1 MVFLFVFF
9 FWDPY
14 DSNVG
19 ALNTVL
25 EVSEIVLISF
35 NSFFFFPLWIVT
47 GKHVLYFV
55 LLGWQGPLWCRVQ
68 WRALLDK
75 SGLYKSGSFTS
86 EARAPFLLL
95 SVLCPPASGEAA
107 LLIFLFKWTLLSSF
121 FWANSSIQSLSR
133 VQLFAT
139 PWTVARQASLSITNS
154 WSLPKL
160 TSIERLMPSNHL
172 ILCPPLLL
180 LPSSFPSIRVFS
192 NELALHIKWP
202 KYRRFSL

>member
-1 MVFLFVFF
+1 M
-9 FWDPY
+9 
-14 DSNVG
+14 
-19 ALNTVL
+19 
-25 EVSEIVLISF
+25 
-35 NSFFFFPLWIVT
+35 
-47 GKHVLYFV
+47 FV
-55 LLGWQGPLWCRVQ
+55 LLSSPVCFPAVTNSDRKACTVLCTVRLARSLVMPSTVKGTPWQVRPLQVR
-68 WRALLDK
+68 LLYK
-75 SGLYKSGSFTS
+75 WGLYKSGSFTS

-160 TSIERLMPSNHL
+160 TSIEMLMPSNHL
-172 ILCPPLLL
+172 ILCHPLLL
-180 LPSSFPSIRVFS
+180 LPSSFPNIRVFS